1 MRILLFVTTHL
12 SPTHKQFLSTCWRQ
26 MLVQPFFQNA
36 DVIFYLTEAMARAS
50 DLESLSQFSKALV
63 TFGVKGLLPWA
74 GGQGPA
80 TAAMHDPHMFGV
92 WRRYDWVIRLNPD
105 VVVYNPD
112 RLQRYMES
120 PNVDAVLGS
129 CSTPS
134 TNPLDRRVMSDFVVF
149 RPGRINLTTAV
160 HRRSNEE
167 GKLQEL
173 NAENDLSYIL
183 RPIVERNRSV
193 WIYEK
198 TSGQN
203 CRTKL
208 PHEIMHEH
216 GLSACTRW
224 PRLPEPRSP
233 LAGGAI
239 TTASASVAKLAS
251 STAAGTASTAAAA
264 ASTAAASASTAVSAG
279 KDAGTDYKRPDTG
292 GSDTTSGLSPIV
304 QLSEVLTLDRL
315 RILAET
321 LKHRYKNADPFPHVV
336 IDDIFPAK
344 ALEALS
350 RELPEAASEQGCAL
364 SNETT
369 QFACFQRRGVEY
381 RKSQIDHESDMGP
394 ATRDFFAFLRSP
406 TWVTFLES
414 LTGITGIV
422 PDPYYSGSG
431 VHMIAPGG
439 MLQVHADFNSRYGRR
454 RRVNT
459 FLYVNPDWPDDFGG
473 HLELWDKNMSG
484 CRQRILPK
492 LGRFV
497 AFSSTDFSYHGHPHP
512 VAAPKGR
519 LRRSLALYYYTNDC
533 PKEDCIR
540 QQCHLK
546 HDTLWQR
553 THGKTCFSDTNS
565 P

>member
-26 MLVQPFFQNA
+26 MLLQPFFQNA

-63 TFGVKGLLPWA
+63 TSGVKGLLPWA

-216 GLSACTRW
+216 DLSACTRW

-251 STAAGTASTAAAA
+251 STAAGTASAAAAA

-292 GSDTTSGLSPIV
+292 GSDTTSGLSPIA
-304 QLSEVLTLDRL
+304 QLSEALTLDRL
-315 RILAET
+315 RILAEK
-321 LKHRYKNADPFPHVV
+321 LKHITCR
-336 IDDIFPAK
+336 
-344 ALEALS
+344 
-350 RELPEAASEQGCAL
+350 
-364 SNETT
+364 
-369 QFACFQRRGVEY
+369 
-381 RKSQIDHESDMGP
+381 
-394 ATRDFFAFLRSP
+394 FFLLGWN
-406 TWVTFLES
+406 TCE
-414 LTGITGIV
+414 
-422 PDPYYSGSG
+422 
-431 VHMIAPGG
+431 
-439 MLQVHADFNSRYGRR
+439 GR
-454 RRVNT
+454 
-459 FLYVNPDWPDDFGG
+459 
-473 HLELWDKNMSG
+473 
-484 CRQRILPK
+484 
-492 LGRFV
+492 
-497 AFSSTDFSYHGHPHP
+497 
-512 VAAPKGR
+512 
-519 LRRSLALYYYTNDC
+519 
-533 PKEDCIR
+533 
-540 QQCHLK
+540 
-546 HDTLWQR
+546 
-553 THGKTCFSDTNS
+553 
-565 P
+565 

>member
-12 SPTHKQFLSTCWRQ
+12 SSTHKQFLSTCWRQ
-26 MLVQPFFQNA
+26 MLSQPFFHDA
-36 DVIFYLTEAMARAS
+36 DVIFYLTEAMTRAS
-50 DLESLSQFSKALV
+50 DLEPLSQFTKAHV
-63 TFGVKGLLPWA
+63 TTGVKGLLPWA
-74 GGQGPA
+74 RGQGPA
-80 TAAMHDPHMFGV
+80 TAAMHDPHMFGI
-92 WRRYDWVIRLNPD
+92 WSRYDWVIRLNPD

-120 PNVDAVLGS
+120 PDVDAVLGS

-134 TNPLDRRVMSDFVVF
+134 TDPLDRRVMSDFVVF

-160 HRRSNEE
+160 HRRSNN
-167 GKLQEL
+167 GGQMQEL

-198 TSGQN
+198 ASGTN

-208 PHEIMHEH
+208 PREIMHDH
-216 GLSACTRW
+216 NLAPCTRW
-224 PRLPEPRSP
+224 AHLPGPSWP
-233 LAGGAI
+233 LAGGA
-239 TTASASVAKLAS
+239 T
-251 STAAGTASTAAAA
+251 TAAGSASAADRPSTAAAA
-264 ASTAAASASTAVSAG
+264 AASAAVSAG
-279 KDAGTDYKRPDTG
+279 EDAGANYKRPDKG
-292 GSDTTSGLSPIV
+292 GSDTTSGFSPIV
-304 QLSEVLTLDRL
+304 QLSEALTSDRL
-315 RILAET
+315 RVLALNLT
-321 LKHRYKNADPFPHVV
+321 HRYKNADPFPHVV

-350 RELPEAASEQGCAL
+350 RELPEAATEQGCAL

-369 QFACFQRRGVEY
+369 QLACYQRKGVEY
-381 RKSQIDHESDMGP
+381 RKSQIDQESDMGP

-406 TWVTFLES
+406 TWVAFLES
-414 LTGITGIV
+414 LTGIAGIV

-431 VHMIAPGG
+431 VHIIAPGG
-439 MLQVHADFNSRYGRR
+439 MLQVHADFNLRYGRR

-473 HLELWDKNMSG
+473 HLELWDRNMSG

-497 AFSSTDFSYHGHPHP
+497 AFSSTDFSYHGHPQP
-512 VAAPKGR
+512 IAAPKGR
-519 LRRSLALYYYTNDC
+519 LRRSLALYYYTSDC

-540 QQCHLK
+540 QQCHVK

-553 THGKTCFSDTNS
+553 TRGKKCSSETNS
-565 P
+565 HSQAGSRL